1 MCKVFVSSTNRK
13 SLTSRSGFLIQT
25 YEGMNMQSNLAQQ
38 SNNDNSDFL
47 PEDVVVLKALDLLCV
62 KELITLKRFN
72 GEFWDTD
79 HRIGRVAEKVIRS
92 ASPAELKAKR
102 RLDPPVALFVSGE
115 S

>member
-1 MCKVFVSSTNRK
+1 
-13 SLTSRSGFLIQT
+13 
-25 YEGMNMQSNLAQQ
+25 MQMNLAQQ

-47 PEDVVVLKALDLLCV
+47 PGDVVVLKALDLLCL
-62 KELITLKRFN
+62 KELITLKRFD
-72 GEFWDTD
+72 GEFWETD
-79 HRIGRVAEKVIRS
+79 HRIERVAEKVIRS